1 MLLENGAEINNKD
14 NIGDTPL
21 NDGFIITYKG
31 FLVFFFII
39 LTIIQL
45 LFGVEQR
52 SLNYL

>member
-31 FLVFFFII
+31 FLVFF
-39 LTIIQL
+39 LYA
-45 LFGVEQR
+45 R
-52 SLNYL
+52 SSCFYSLPRG